1 MGFKRYLLWNDAIYG
16 NSSNRVG
23 VDNNISKNCFM
34 VTSLS
39 IWTVEIISLLYF
51 L

>member
-16 NSSNRVG
+16 HPGNWI
-23 VDNNISKNCFM
+23 DINNCISKDSFV

-39 IWTVEIISLLYF
+39 LWTVEIISLL
-51 L
+51 